1 MSFEKVIYSKCIWY
15 QGGPTIYTKKF
26 GTLKFFVEFL
36 CVLVVVVAVV
46 PMGRRR
52 KGERPRQK
60 IIQFNFFLFDNHHE
74 PILISI
80 QSQSPIKYKPQSSRK
95 IPTWNFILY
104 FHPLFFILLFN
115 NFYHPQLI
123 DFSC

>member
-1 MSFEKVIYSKCIWY
+1 MYLVLK
-15 QGGPTIYTKKF
+15 GGPTIYTKKF

-46 PMGRRR
+46 PMGGDEG
-52 KGERPRQK
+52 KGRTPETK
-60 IIQFNFFLFDNHHE
+60 NNSIQFFL
-74 PILISI
+74 IR
-80 QSQSPIKYKPQSSRK
+80 QSPRANSNFNFNPQLNINRK
-95 IPTWNFILY
+95 VPKKNTNLGILFY
-104 FHPLFFILLFN
+104 IFHPLFSYILLFN

>member
-1 MSFEKVIYSKCIWY
+1 MYLVLK
-15 QGGPTIYTKKF
+15 GGPTIYTKKF

-46 PMGRRR
+46 PMGETKGR
-52 KGERPRQK
+52 GERPRQK
-60 IIQFNFFLFDNHHE
+60 QFNSIFL
-74 PILISI
+74 IR
-80 QSQSPIKYKPQSSRK
+80 QSPRANSNFNPQSPIKYKPQSSQEK
-95 IPTWNFILY
+95 YQPGNFILY
-104 FHPLFFILLFN
+104 FSPSFSYILLFN